1 MEESNGKGRQ
11 GKARTVTEGGGEKE
25 GGGARGGNRSG
36 EPPRGQAQGASSGA
50 HPPQG
55 GPPSWQRSLDRLQV
69 KHRQQFG
76 RDPNFLMR
84 VSPGG
89 RIGTVTGNPGAERK
103 DPRNDPRNGQGIVQ
117 RGNGAE
123 AHRTGNAQFGFGY
136 RRQPVQHA
144 PGQRTPGSNGSRIG
158 GNGQQRPT
166 NIRTGSLPRSGKAS
180 LEGSL
185 SASESLSS
193 ERQRSPRSSESHYMR
208 TSDKSPRGEG
218 TGGRSSKVTSPGK
231 LDGSG
236 IQSPGEGLRY
246 GSLKRSQIKTHGQ
259 IARHIMQELKS
270 GSSSGQIDAKSKSQ
284 ALKNLFG
291 RGTRDSGIEDTIITN
306 PHAQF
311 CKDNTVLDMS
321 NRHGTMS
328 DSEHSMSYI
337 TSPQSMRRRSQNAS
351 LNDSLLKTSPFSDS
365 PPRYS
370 GYVSDG
376 YASINIGGIS
386 SLHTAGINSPY
397 LRSNNNRANATSMK
411 QSDSMESIESN
422 TSSAMSISSHAA
434 SERYGPTQPHPSA
447 SVMRSNSTR
456 SAFSEKSH
464 RTNQGLTEKDLEDM
478 AWLRAGN
485 FGLLSG
491 EKSGQISPTGST
503 VSQPP
508 IGYFPAASS
517 AISSTT
523 SMVRSNSMSANA
535 FTQPFTNRG
544 RNGSVSLDER
554 QRAAL
559 SMSGLSNDGAE
570 ELNGSSL
577 SLVSTSSSLYSTAED
592 RAAVEIRRLKR
603 ELEREQGRVG
613 NLSSQLNNNVSQIQ
627 CFPSFYPISCS
638 MCLPFDQSHHID
650 TFSVCNLY
658 FLSEL
663 CVGVCGR
670 MCCFLI

>member
-1 MEESNGKGRQ
+1 MEESNGKTRQ
-11 GKARTVTEGGGEKE
+11 GKARTVTDGGEKGE
-25 GGGARGGNRSG
+25 GARGGSRSG
-36 EPPRGQAQGASSGA
+36 ESPIRGQQQGASGA

-89 RIGTVTGNPGAERK
+89 RIGTVTSNAGAERK
-103 DPRNDPRNGQGIVQ
+103 DPRNGQGVVQ

-158 GNGQQRPT
+158 GNGQPRPT

-185 SASESLSS
+185 SASESPSS
-193 ERQRSPRSSESHYMR
+193 DRQRSPRSSESHYMR
-208 TSDKSPRGEG
+208 TSDKSPRGESG

-246 GSLKRSQIKTHGQ
+246 GSLKRSQIKSHGQ

-270 GSSSGQIDAKSKSQ
+270 GSSSGQIDSKSKSQ

-291 RGTRDSGIEDTIITN
+291 RGTRDSGIEDTIISN

-311 CKDNTVLDMS
+311 CKENTVLDMS
-321 NRHGTMS
+321 NRHGAMS

-337 TSPQSMRRRSQNAS
+337 TSPQSIRRRSQNSS
-351 LNDSLLKTSPFSDS
+351 LNDSILKTSPFSDS

-376 YASINIGGIS
+376 YASIQIGGLS

-397 LRSNNNRANATSMK
+397 LRSNNNRANASSMK
-411 QSDSMESIESN
+411 QSDSMESIEST
-422 TSSAMSISSHAA
+422 TSSAMSVSSHAA
-434 SERYGPTQPHPSA
+434 SERYGPTQPNA
-447 SVMRSNSTR
+447 SGNVMRSNSTR
-456 SAFSEKSH
+456 SNFSEKSL
-464 RTNQGLTEKDLEDM
+464 RSNQGLTEKDLEDM

-491 EKSGQISPTGST
+491 EKSGSISPTGST

-508 IGYFPAASS
+508 IGYFPAATS
-517 AISSTT
+517 AISST

-535 FTQPFTNRG
+535 FTQPFTNRV

-559 SMSGLSNDGAE
+559 SMGVLSNEGAE
-570 ELNGSSL
+570 ELTGSSL

-592 RAAVEIRRLKR
+592 RAASEIRRLRR

-613 NLSSQLNNNVSQIQ
+613 NLSSQLNNNVSQNYSVPFS
-627 CFPSFYPISCS
+627 CYPPPPSHLVS
-638 MCLPFDQSHHID
+638 
-650 TFSVCNLY
+650 Y
-658 FLSEL
+658 FWGIL
-663 CVGVCGR
+663 
-670 MCCFLI
+670 